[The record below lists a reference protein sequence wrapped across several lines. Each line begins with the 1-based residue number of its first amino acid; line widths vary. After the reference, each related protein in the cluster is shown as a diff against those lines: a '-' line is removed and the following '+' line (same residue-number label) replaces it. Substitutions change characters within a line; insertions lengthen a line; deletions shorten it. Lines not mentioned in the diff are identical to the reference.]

1 VIIETGDQ
9 DLDLGAFG
17 HRPRQLERLAVRD
30 DVVVSAVDQGHR
42 AADRFQVR
50 PRIQVL
56 AAGAPNQG
64 GAAAIEG
71 AGLDPATDEE
81 QLANLGG

>member
-1 VIIETGDQ
+1 MIVEAGDQ
-9 DLDLGAFG
+9 DLYRRPRR
-17 HRPRQLERLAVRD
+17 HRPGELDGLAMGN

-56 AAGAPNQG
+56 AAAAPNQG